1 MISSLPL
8 AGGTA
13 MYRSRLVGLGK
24 TVSEGREAR
33 GEGLV
38 TEAPGAAYATASR
51 SRPAFGSEEEPV
63 ESQTMRR

>member
-24 TVSEGREAR
+24 TIGRE
-33 GEGLV
+33 E
-38 TEAPGAAYATASR
+38 
-51 SRPAFGSEEEPV
+51 
-63 ESQTMRR
+63 